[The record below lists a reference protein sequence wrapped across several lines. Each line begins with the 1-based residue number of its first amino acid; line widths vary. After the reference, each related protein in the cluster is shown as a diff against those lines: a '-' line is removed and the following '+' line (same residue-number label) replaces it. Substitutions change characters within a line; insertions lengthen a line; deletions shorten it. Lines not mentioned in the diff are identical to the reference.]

1 MNVRAIWISDVHL
14 GTKHAQVPAL
24 LDFLRDHESA
34 YIYIVGDFIDGW
46 MLRRNWYWE
55 DSYNVL
61 IQKLLRKNRKK
72 TRVIYITGNH
82 DEFLEE
88 FLGFGFGSVKLMER
102 TTHTTAD
109 GRRILVIHG
118 HQFDGLTH
126 FNRLL
131 DRVGTVAYNRI
142 LDLNLIFNRIR
153 RRLGFGHWSFA
164 GYVKYAAKRAVKHVS
179 DYEDALIQY
188 ARKSRV
194 DGVICGHIHQPE
206 IRDVG
211 GLTYMNCG
219 DWVENC
225 TALVEDFD
233 GKFHLIKMH
242 ERDVHSPGR
251 GPGAHD
257 PGDRDEPDAETAG
270 ASRGGRARGPKPEPT
285 TA

>member
-14 GTKHAQVPAL
+14 GTKHAQVRPL

-46 MLRRNWYWE
+46 MLRRNWHWE

-61 IQKLLRKNRKK
+61 IQKLLRKQRKK

-88 FLGFGFGSVKLMER
+88 FRGFGFGSVKLMER

-142 LDLNLIFNRIR
+142 LDLNLILNRIR
-153 RRLGFGHWSFA
+153 RRLGFGYWSFA
-164 GYVKYAAKRAVKHVS
+164 SYVKYAAKRAVKHVS
-179 DYEDALIQY
+179 DYENALIQD
-188 ARKSRV
+188 ARKNRM

-206 IRDVG
+206 IRDVD

-225 TALVEDFD
+225 TALVEDLE

-242 ERDVHSPGR
+242 ERKVPSPGAQDA
-251 GPGAHD
+251 GL
-257 PGDRDEPDAETAG
+257 RDEPEVEAAG
-270 ASRGGRARGPKPEPT
+270 ASRGGRAGGPKPEPA

>member
-1 MNVRAIWISDVHL
+1 MKVRAIWISDVHL
-14 GTKHAQVPAL
+14 GTKHAQVNSL
-24 LDFLRDHESA
+24 LDFLRDHEAA

-46 MLRRNWYWE
+46 MLKRSWYWE

-61 IQKLLRKNRKK
+61 IQKLLRANRKR

-88 FLGFGFGSVKLMER
+88 FLGFGFGSVKLLER
-102 TTHTTAD
+102 TVHTTAD
-109 GRRILVIHG
+109 GRRILVLHG
-118 HQFDGLTH
+118 HQFDGITH

-153 RRLGFGHWSFA
+153 RKFGFGYWSFA
-164 GYVKYAAKRAVKHVS
+164 RYLKYTAKAAVKHVS
-179 DYEDALIQY
+179 NYEESLIQY
-188 ARKSRV
+188 ARKSRM

-206 IRDVG
+206 IRDVDG
-211 GLTYMNCG
+211 ITYMNCG

-225 TALVEDFD
+225 TALIEDLQ
-233 GKFHLIKMH
+233 GKFHLIKFH
-242 ERDVHSPGR
+242 ERDVHSTGR

-257 PGDRDEPDAETAG
+257 PGDRHEPDAQAPG
-270 ASRGGRARGPKPEPT
+270 AQRGGGIGGPKPEP
-285 TA
+285 AIA